1 MLNKIQKKLK
11 SWFSKG
17 DEDLETHL
25 PLDENATFI
34 LKVDNI
40 EIGKLHCENGVW
52 EFKYTDEF
60 KKIGKDYN
68 LITGF
73 PDLNKVYRENTLWP
87 FFRVRIPG
95 LKQPAVQEIIK
106 KEKIN
111 QENEVSLLKR
121 FGQKTISN
129 PYVLISL

>member
-1 MLNKIQKKLK
+1 MLNKIQKKIK

-25 PLDENATFI
+25 PIEENATFF

-40 EIGKLHCENGVW
+40 TIGTLHCENGVW
-52 EFKYTDEF
+52 EFKYTEEF
-60 KKIGKDYN
+60 KKHNDYN

-73 PDLNKVYRENTLWP
+73 PDINKVYREKTLWP
-87 FFRVRIPG
+87 FFRIRIPG

-106 KEKIN
+106 KEHID
-111 QENEVSLLKR
+111 QENEVSLLKS

-129 PYVLISL
+129 PYELKMH

>member
-11 SWFSKG
+11 DWFSKG

-25 PLDENATFI
+25 PLDENATFM

-52 EFKYTDEF
+52 EFAYTDEF

-95 LKQPAVQEIIK
+95 LKQPGVQEIIK

>member
-1 MLNKIQKKLK
+1 MLDKIQSKIKG
-11 SWFSKG
+11 WFSKG
-17 DEDLETHL
+17 EEDLAMRL
-25 PLDENATFI
+25 PVEEYATFI
-34 LKVDNI
+34 LKVDKI
-40 EIGKLHCENGVW
+40 EVGTLHCENGVW
-52 EFKYTDEF
+52 EFKYSQEF
-60 KKIGKDYN
+60 KKYKNYS

-87 FFRVRIPG
+87 FFRIRIPG

-106 KEKIN
+106 KENIN

-129 PYVLISL
+129 PYELIYG

>member
-1 MLNKIQKKLK
+1 MLDKIQKKIK

-17 DEDLETHL
+17 DEDIETHL
-25 PLDENATFI
+25 PVDENATFI
-34 LKVDNI
+34 LKVDDI
-40 EIGKLHCENGVW
+40 VIGTLHCENGIW
-52 EFKYTDEF
+52 EFKYSEEF
-60 KKIGKDYN
+60 KKQKDYN

-73 PDLNKVYRENTLWP
+73 PDLNKVYREKTLWP
-87 FFRVRIPG
+87 FFRIRIPG

-106 KEKIN
+106 KEQIN

-129 PYVLISL
+129 PYELILR

>member
-1 MLNKIQKKLK
+1 MLNKIQNKIK

-17 DEDLETHL
+17 DEDLITHL

-34 LKVDNI
+34 LKVDEI
-40 EIGKLHCENGVW
+40 EIGTLHCEKGVW
-52 EFKYTDEF
+52 EFKYSDEF
-60 KKIGKDYN
+60 KKKNEYN

-87 FFRVRIPG
+87 FFRIRIPG

-106 KEKIN
+106 KENIN
-111 QENEVSLLKR
+111 QENEVALLKR

-129 PYVLISL
+129 PYELLSR

>member
-1 MLNKIQKKLK
+1 MLNKIQAKIKG
-11 SWFSKG
+11 WFSKG
-17 DEDLETHL
+17 DEDLAMHL
-25 PLDENATFI
+25 PLEENATFI
-34 LKVDNI
+34 LKVDKI
-40 EIGKLHCENGVW
+40 EIGILHCENGVW
-52 EFKYTDEF
+52 EFKYSEEF
-60 KKIGKDYN
+60 KNHNEYN

-87 FFRVRIPG
+87 FFRIRIPG

-129 PYVLISL
+129 PYELISG